1 MKITD
6 AKSLKPI
13 EGEVSQIQTL
23 TKDKKVMN
31 WSIYFSDGVYLLVK
45 GFIFNKL
52 QKHEVYAMNGS
63 YEHLVRFMNKH

>member
-52 QKHEVYAMNGS
+52 QKHEVYGMNGS